1 MHVDKKIRLVK
12 YLGDKRNQYEDYIK
26 RSVLGDIVFNK
37 FIGNQL
43 VESDDDF
50 VFSMWDTIQ
59 FRDGITLEYFRSI
72 MTPTNRDILDWYN
85 SLTHNRWAQMRKL
98 SRIKSKYQWD
108 R

>member
-12 YLGDKRNQYEDYIK
+12 YLGDKRNRYEDHIK

-37 FIGNQL
+37 FIGSQL
-43 VESDDDF
+43 IDIHCYF

-59 FRDGITLEYFRSI
+59 FRDAITLEYFRSI

-85 SLTHNRWAQMRKL
+85 SLTHDRWAQMRKL

>member
-12 YLGDKRNQYEDYIK
+12 YLGDKRNRYEDHIK
-26 RSVLGDIVFNK
+26 RSVLGDIIFNK
-37 FIGNQL
+37 FIGSQL
-43 VESDDDF
+43 IDTDDDF
-50 VFSMWDTIQ
+50 VFSMWDTIH
-59 FRDGITLEYFRSI
+59 FRDAITLEYFRSI

-98 SRIKSKYQWD
+98 SRMKSNHLWY

>member
-12 YLGDKRNQYEDYIK
+12 YLGDKRNRYEDHIK

-37 FIGNQL
+37 FIGSQL
-43 VESDDDF
+43 VENDDDF